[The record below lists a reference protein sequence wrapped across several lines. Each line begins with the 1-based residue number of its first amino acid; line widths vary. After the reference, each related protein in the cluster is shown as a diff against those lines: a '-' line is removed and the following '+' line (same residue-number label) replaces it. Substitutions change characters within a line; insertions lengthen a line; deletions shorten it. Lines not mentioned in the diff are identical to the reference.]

1 MTKMRAF
8 ACYLYDEETEQ
19 EWAHSDYV
27 FFGTWS
33 EMEKHDIEQSR
44 FYTNR
49 EERPTQLG
57 YCEIEDED
65 IAYELYEFTKHH
77 DAEWRPGHLVI
88 PARIKWLSLEID
100 WTDVDRAIR
109 NKYGDDTCVTIEY
122 CERLL
127 PLIQKHYMEVYP

>member
-1 MTKMRAF
+1 MNKMRAF
-8 ACYLYDEETEQ
+8 SCYLYDEETEQ

-33 EMEKHDIEQSR
+33 EMEKHYIEVSR

-49 EERPTQLG
+49 EERPTQSG
-57 YCEIEDED
+57 YSEIEDED

-77 DAEWRPGHLVI
+77 DSEWRPGGHI
-88 PARIKWLSLEID
+88 PARIKWLSPKCD
-100 WTDVDRAIR
+100 WFDVERAIR
-109 NKYGDDTCVTIEY
+109 NKYGDEVVVTQEY